1 MVHSYLTDDDH
12 IEKKAKDTK
21 KCVIRQETKLHDYK
35 EFLENCKTMLRS
47 KQSFRSEAYNI
58 FTDKLID
65 ISLSTNAEKRIK
77 TSDGVTPYLYG
88 YGCYAESSE
97 YRNIEYNTKKL
108 NIIINFDKVIGENTQ
123 ENKLQWSQIAGNHL

>member
-1 MVHSYLTDDDH
+1 
-12 IEKKAKDTK
+12 
-21 KCVIRQETKLHDYK
+21 
-35 EFLENCKTMLRS
+35 MLRS
-47 KQSFRSEAYNI
+47 KQSFRSEAHNI

-65 ISLSTNAEKRIK
+65 IALSTNAEKRIK

-108 NIIINFDKVIGENTQ
+108 NIIINFDKVLGENAQ
-123 ENKLQWSQIAGNHL
+123 ENKLHWSQIPGNHLYRILIIGGSGSGKMNG